1 LKKQNEYENEAS
13 LESIQFIGGLPF
25 NSVGVYR
32 VRSVDSKSNV
42 WLQKK
47 KLYHPAKLG
56 KII

>member
-1 LKKQNEYENEAS
+1 MHTPSAS
-13 LESIQFIGGLPF
+13 GKRFIGGLPF

-42 WLQKK
+42 WLQKQ